1 MSIQA
6 FLTNLILRH
15 QFKRAGRGPLNVQ
28 KARYMVNK
36 MAKRAPP
43 LPKDIRH
50 TPVPAR
56 PDQQLCGAEWLSAD
70 QPQRTI
76 VYFHGGGY
84 FFCGLD
90 THRPVAG
97 YLARVAQARVLSVD
111 YRMAPEH
118 VFPAAVDDAVAW
130 WQQLLRDG
138 TSPTE
143 VLFAGD
149 SAGGGL
155 ALACMVAARDRG
167 LPLPAGAIL
176 FSPWTDLSCSGDT
189 MRTLADVDV
198 MFNPASLP
206 EAAALYL
213 NGQPTDTPLASPLFA
228 DLRGLPPLMIHAST
242 HEILLDDSQRLHS
255 QAQQQGV
262 RSELHLKAKMPHVWP
277 TMLLLP
283 EARETLKHCGEFARQ
298 VTPNRA
304 PAP

>member
-118 VFPAAVDDAVAW
+118 VFPAAVDDAVSW
-130 WQQLLRDG
+130 
-138 TSPTE
+138 
-143 VLFAGD
+143 
-149 SAGGGL
+149 
-155 ALACMVAARDRG
+155 
-167 LPLPAGAIL
+167 
-176 FSPWTDLSCSGDT
+176 
-189 MRTLADVDV
+189 
-198 MFNPASLP
+198 
-206 EAAALYL
+206 
-213 NGQPTDTPLASPLFA
+213 
-228 DLRGLPPLMIHAST
+228 
-242 HEILLDDSQRLHS
+242 
-255 QAQQQGV
+255 
-262 RSELHLKAKMPHVWP
+262 
-277 TMLLLP
+277 
-283 EARETLKHCGEFARQ
+283 
-298 VTPNRA
+298 
-304 PAP
+304 